1 MDLLFARPNY
11 LHVYLLFKIYA
22 DVTAIAAGD
31 THSVVMKKDGT
42 VWATGENY
50 QGQLGD
56 GTTTWRW
63 TFMKV
68 VLTGQCKS

>member
-1 MDLLFARPNY
+1 M
-11 LHVYLLFKIYA
+11 HIHTHIHIYA

-31 THSVVMKKDGT
+31 THSMLLKKDGT

-56 GTTTWRW
+56 GTKTWRW
-63 TFMKV
+63 TYMKV
-68 VLTGQCKS
+68 VLAGQCKP